1 VDNWL
6 GLKAL
11 GHHDARLVFCGL
23 AVSLLANIPGSQL
36 IVVFT
41 ATGQFAKYQWLY
53 NAYALFACL
62 VTATALSLGARPATL
77 AAITAATTLATIGF
91 SLWILHRRGARLYPR
106 LHDSDWRTARSLAA
120 PTGQFGLSM
129 IATALT
135 VQGPIV
141 VLSRALGGPAVALF
155 ATTRTVAN
163 VVRGTLVLLR
173 APLRPEFGR
182 ASTQTSKLELGR
194 LFRIA
199 VGMDAAIAISLS
211 AVLWSGGIWL
221 IRFWSHGRIHPD
233 PMLLHLLLIA
243 SVLEGFLQ
251 ILAIAGWATNRIKA
265 VSLGQLAASV
275 VSLAMAVALVGRF
288 GPSAVPLGA
297 MIPLILILAP
307 VALRNACSEASVTMR
322 FVALRLLLP
331 FAAVAGFSA
340 VFPAWLLQVSPGPAW
355 GSAAI
360 SSLVTC
366 SVAFLTV
373 ATVFLTGAD
382 RQMIRGRIDA
392 WMKKDRESN
401 PPVLA
406 VQ

>member
-1 VDNWL
+1 
-6 GLKAL
+6 
-11 GHHDARLVFCGL
+11 
-23 AVSLLANIPGSQL
+23 
-36 IVVFT
+36 
-41 ATGQFAKYQWLY
+41 
-53 NAYALFACL
+53 
-62 VTATALSLGARPATL
+62 
-77 AAITAATTLATIGF
+77 
-91 SLWILHRRGARLYPR
+91 
-106 LHDSDWRTARSLAA
+106 
-120 PTGQFGLSM
+120 M
-129 IATALT
+129 IATALAI
-135 VQGPIV
+135 QGPIV

-182 ASTQTSKLELGR
+182 ASAQTSKVELGR

-233 PMLLHLLLIA
+233 PLLLHLLLIA

-275 VSLAMAVALVGRF
+275 VSLAVAAALVGRF

-307 VALRNACSEASVTMR
+307 VAVRNACSEASVTMR

-340 VFPAWLLQVSPGPAW
+340 AFPARVAQVSPGPAW
-355 GSAAI
+355 GSATV

-366 SVAFLTV
+366 AVAFLTV

-392 WMKKDRESN
+392 WMKKDREGN
-401 PPVLA
+401 PTVLA